1 MAASVNEEVRDA
13 LIPHDLDNRRALA
26 SVEREIDLRLLRLER
41 DLKALIVTVDPAGAQ
56 QRRSKKNRTRIINR
70 RARELI
76 NTAYSEINAMSR
88 ESLRRLART
97 ESRAVALT
105 IAEQLT

>member
-1 MAASVNEEVRDA
+1 MASVNERVRDE

-26 SVEREIDLRLLRLER
+26 GVEREIELRLVKLER
-41 DLKALIVTVDPAGAQ
+41 DLKALIVTIDPAGAQ

-76 NTAYSEINAMSR
+76 TTAYSEINAMSR
-88 ESLRRLART
+88 DSLRRLARA
-97 ESRAVALT
+97 ESRAVAMT
-105 IAEQLT
+105 VEQSLG